1 MKFIYKDLM
10 YSCGLLDTNWG
21 KIRAKHKYVRWCCGR
36 EMGRILIIDF
46 FFLQTDMDCHFLI
59 SEFAKFSAL
68 EGVFFNMPTR
78 LVVVSRLQVLESH
91 CTDLI
96 GKSQTIFRV

>member
-1 MKFIYKDLM
+1 MVLWKGNGTDFDY
-10 YSCGLLDTNWG
+10 
-21 KIRAKHKYVRWCCGR
+21 R
-36 EMGRILIIDF
+36 F
-46 FFLQTDMDCHFLI
+46 FFLQTDIDCHFLI

-96 GKSQTIFRV
+96 GQSQTIFRV

>member
-1 MKFIYKDLM
+1 MVLWKGNGTDFDY
-10 YSCGLLDTNWG
+10 
-21 KIRAKHKYVRWCCGR
+21 R
-36 EMGRILIIDF
+36 F

-78 LVVVSRLQVLESH
+78 LVVVSRLQVANYFQSLSAYYQINGACLHAETAPSGASY
-91 CTDLI
+91 L
-96 GKSQTIFRV
+96 